1 MVSATLWGFFV
12 RFLRPNSN
20 LKVEFHRPVVVD
32 VVMVRLEWCYG
43 PGKSN
48 QRELEVR
55 LENFYFFFES
65 DAALGRVE
73 VDYKCSVCILHSYSI
88 RRVLVRH
95 C

>member
-20 LKVEFHRPVVVD
+20 LKVEFHCPVVVD
-32 VVMVRLEWCYG
+32 VVMVHLDWCYG

-48 QRELEVR
+48 RRELEVR
-55 LENFYFFFES
+55 LENFFFFES

-73 VDYKCSVCILHSYSI
+73 VDYKCSVCILHSNSI